1 MKPKPTPKKPRCQ
14 KMEDQTKRNMDNM
27 KKDFTDLKSVM
38 NDWIEFLDT
47 SHSKAKERIKEL
59 EKRITTLEFLNKKQ

>member
-1 MKPKPTPKKPRCQ
+1 
-14 KMEDQTKRNMDNM
+14 M
-27 KKDFTDLKSVM
+27 KKDFADLKTVM